1 MYYLYLIWASSLL
14 ASICFL
20 LMRDGVNPKSD
31 LKCSIA
37 GFVFSLISLATVIYI
52 YSLGN

>member
-20 LMRDGVNPKSD
+20 LMRDGVNPKAD
-31 LKCSIA
+31 FKCSIA
-37 GFVFSLISLATVIYI
+37 GLVFSFISLIIVIYI
-52 YSLGN
+52 YSLEN